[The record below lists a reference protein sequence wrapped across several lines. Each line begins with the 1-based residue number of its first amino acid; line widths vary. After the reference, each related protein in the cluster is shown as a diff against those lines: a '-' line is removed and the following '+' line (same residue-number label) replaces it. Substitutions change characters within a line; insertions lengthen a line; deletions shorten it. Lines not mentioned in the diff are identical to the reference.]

1 MEETKSKPTY
11 LSHTVPPFLYFSGQA
26 EDRMVQATKY
36 TLKRIILGDWKLK
49 FAQFLL
55 SSHHMSRLIIRHTFH
70 PVNFFLVLELELFI
84 LHRFHLD
91 YSPSKKDSEE
101 L

>member
-1 MEETKSKPTY
+1 
-11 LSHTVPPFLYFSGQA
+11 
-26 EDRMVQATKY
+26 MVQATKY
-36 TLKRIILGDWKLK
+36 ALKRIILGDWNLR

-55 SSHHMSRLIIRHTFH
+55 SSHHMSRLIVRHLFH
-70 PVNFFLVLELELFI
+70 PVNLFLVLEIELYI